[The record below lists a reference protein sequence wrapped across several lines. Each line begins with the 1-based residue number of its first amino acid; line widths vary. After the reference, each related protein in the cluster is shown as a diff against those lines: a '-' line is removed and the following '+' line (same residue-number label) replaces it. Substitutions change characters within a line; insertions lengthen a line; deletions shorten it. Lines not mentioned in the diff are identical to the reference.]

1 MKERV
6 LESLNRQI
14 NAELYSAYLYL
25 SMSAYFE
32 SEGLKGF
39 ANWMRVQAQEELMHG
54 MKIFDYV
61 NERGGRVRLGSI
73 EMPPSEWKSPL
84 DVFESVLSHEKKVTS
99 MINELVELAM
109 EEKDYATYNFLQ
121 WFVAEQV
128 EEEASAEEIR
138 RQLELIGDDR
148 RALLMIDR
156 ELAQRKF
163 TAQNS
168 QSEEGA
174 EN

>member
-1 MKERV
+1 MNEKV
-6 LESLNRQI
+6 LNALNRQI

-25 SMSAYFE
+25 SMAAYFGF
-32 SEGLKGF
+32 EGLKGF
-39 ANWMRVQAQEELMHG
+39 ANWMRVQAQEELMHA

-61 NERGGRVRLGSI
+61 NERGGRVKLEAI
-73 EMPPSEWKSPL
+73 EAPPSEWRNPL
-84 DVFESVLSHEKKVTS
+84 EVFESVLSHEKKVTS
-99 MINELVELAM
+99 MINGLVELSM
-109 EEKDYATYNFLQ
+109 EEKDHATYNFLQ

-128 EEEASAEEIR
+128 EEEASADEIR

-163 TAQNS
+163 TAQTS
-168 QSEEGA
+168 QTEEVA
-174 EN
+174 